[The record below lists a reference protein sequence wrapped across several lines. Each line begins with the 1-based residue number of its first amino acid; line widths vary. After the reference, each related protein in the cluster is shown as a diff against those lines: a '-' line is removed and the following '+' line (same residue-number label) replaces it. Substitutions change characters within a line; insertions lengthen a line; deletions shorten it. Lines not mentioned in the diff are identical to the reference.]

1 MAKNHGPPI
10 KDDERHEALRKQGSQ
25 ARAGTRHRGSP
36 AHEQGQA
43 HRRDLPPVRRD
54 GAEARRLAAERPPSR
69 VEIREEPTPVTDR
82 RSRDLLVWLLAPITL
97 ILCAAALKLSA
108 EVTMP
113 LAFAYFLAVLV
124 QPMKVWLQ
132 AHLPRRLRW
141 LAVPLTMLTVVAMVA
156 LAISLLSMSL
166 APVISRGPDY
176 AQRFEGWL
184 VGALGWGRAHGIQLP
199 EVGELGGSSLS
210 ALAKGLP
217 TGLNLIGGLTGIA
230 VLIFFFALLMLVEAS
245 AWERKAEKAFGHS
258 EETRQTVLAIG
269 HKVRWYLL
277 IRSFSGALSGTLVA
291 TWLWLIGV
299 DFVLLWGLMFYLLNY
314 VPTVGSIIAGVLAV
328 LVALLQL
335 GPLWAAVAAG
345 GIIAIDQAIGNVLDP
360 RLQGRALD
368 ISPLVVLLSVI
379 FWGWIWGP
387 AGMILAVPLTATLI
401 TLCELV
407 PALQPA
413 AILMSGSPDE
423 AGKGS

>member
-1 MAKNHGPPI
+1 MRPN
-10 KDDERHEALRKQGSQ
+10 
-25 ARAGTRHRGSP
+25 RAES
-36 AHEQGQA
+36 A
-43 HRRDLPPVRRD
+43 
-54 GAEARRLAAERPPSR
+54 RLAAAAPQQRAPAARPPPDA
-69 VEIREEPTPVTDR
+69 EAPG
-82 RSRDLLVWLLAPITL
+82 RSVIVWLLAPITL

-132 AHLPRRLRW
+132 AALPRWLRW
-141 LAVPLTMLTVVAMVA
+141 LAVPLTMLTVVAVIA

-166 APVISRGPDY
+166 EPVITRGPDY
-176 AQRFEGWL
+176 AQRFQDWL
-184 VGALGWGRAHGIQLP
+184 NGALGWAGAHGIELP
-199 EVGELGGSSLS
+199 QASELGTSSLG
-210 ALAKGLP
+210 ALAQRVP
-217 TGLNLIGGLTGIA
+217 TGLNLIGGLTGIT

-258 EETRQTVLAIG
+258 DETREAVADIG

-277 IRSFSGALSGTLVA
+277 VRSFSGALSGTLVA

-328 LVALLQL
+328 LVAFLQL
-335 GPLWAAVAAG
+335 GPLWALIAAG

-368 ISPLVVLLSVI
+368 VSPLVVLLSVI
-379 FWGWIWGP
+379 FWGWIWGV

-413 AILMSGSPDE
+413 AILMSGAPDE
-423 AGKGS
+423 LSRRR

>member
-1 MAKNHGPPI
+1 
-10 KDDERHEALRKQGSQ
+10 LRQD
-25 ARAGTRHRGSP
+25 RLP
-36 AHEQGQA
+36 AE
-43 HRRDLPPVRRD
+43 
-54 GAEARRLAAERPPSR
+54 RLAAGRSSPDR
-69 VEIREEPTPVTDR
+69 QAREEPVPVADR
-82 RSRDLLVWLLAPITL
+82 ESRGVLVWLLAPITL
-97 ILCAAALKLSA
+97 IVGAAALKLSA

-124 QPMKVWLQ
+124 QPLQVWLQ
-132 AHLPRRLRW
+132 AHLPRWLRW
-141 LAVPLTMLTVVAMVA
+141 LAVPLTMLTVVAVVA

-166 APVISRGPDY
+166 EPVISRGPDY
-176 AQRFEGWL
+176 AQRFQDWL
-184 VGALGWGRAHGIQLP
+184 GGALGWGRAHGIQLP
-199 EVGELGGSSLS
+199 QAGELGGSSLS

-217 TGLNLIGGLTGIA
+217 TGLNLVGGAAGLA

-258 EETRQTVLAIG
+258 EETREAVAAIA
-269 HKVRWYLL
+269 HKVRSYLL
-277 IRSFSGALSGTLVA
+277 VRSFSGALSGTLVA

-299 DFVLLWGLMFYLLNY
+299 DFTLLWGLMFYLLNY
-314 VPTVGSIIAGVLAV
+314 APTVGSIIAGVLAV
-328 LVALLQL
+328 LVAFLQL
-335 GPLWAAVAAG
+335 GPLWAAIAAG

-379 FWGWIWGP
+379 FWGWIWGVP
-387 AGMILAVPLTATLI
+387 GMILAVPMTATLI

-413 AILMSGSPDE
+413 ATLMSG
-423 AGKGS
+423 GSEPRQNS